1 MRRLVSI
8 GIDPGA
14 HDYDRRT
21 PLHIAASEGRM
32 NALQYLLSVGVH
44 VNPLDRWG
52 KTPLDDAELQGHQQ
66 AASLLSER
74 GGERKSGAVV
84 TVVSKEQAQNL

>member
-1 MRRLVSI
+1 M

-14 HDYDRRT
+14 HDYDHRT

-32 NALQYLLSVGVH
+32 KALQYLLSVGVN

-52 KTPLDDAELQGHQQ
+52 KTPLDDAIAARHEQ

-74 GGERKSGAVV
+74 GGQRKSGSL
-84 TVVSKEQAQNL
+84 VSG